1 MTAGRFAFGGAGRRA
16 GGLESDLITRL
27 RALPAGPGP
36 DAGFKADLR
45 AQLVAIT
52 ARIVAESSEDVAATR
67 TLVSKPA
74 KAGLRAGRAGAAGV
88 LRAVRRPVLA
98 FASTAGVFALLIAVA
113 VLISNNA
120 LPGDSLYNV
129 KRASE
134 NVELSLA
141 GSSVAKG
148 DTYLTLAARRV
159 DEAGKLLNRPS
170 SIAGSGG
177 SGAPSERTTSLVSQT
192 LQSADSD
199 SRNGMQLL
207 GRAAVQKLSVEPL
220 TKLPGWLTAE
230 RGRLTALSGQLA
242 AGNAGS
248 QLAGNIRASLALLDR
263 ITQRVAALKANLG
276 CPCLSQA
283 NSDDLGP
290 LPCSPCTPLGSTPGG
305 VPGAPAPSPSSSHIG
320 SASRPPGAPGTAGG
334 TAGGHSI
341 GNIGGTG
348 GALGSIGATVPG
360 AGTITSAAP
369 GGGSLPQLPGV
380 PPVLPALPTPI
391 TTSSQGLGVTVG
403 PVQGGVGT
411 GGVSA
416 SVSLPILPGVG
427 IGIH

>member
-1 MTAGRFAFGGAGRRA
+1 MTAGRFAFGGAGRRSGA
-16 GGLESDLITRL
+16 LESDLVTRL
-27 RALPAGPGP
+27 RALPAGPLP
-36 DAGFKADLR
+36 EAGFKADLR

-52 ARIVAESSEDVAATR
+52 ARIVAESSEDVAATTR

-98 FASTAGVFALLIAVA
+98 FASAAGVFALLIAVA

-134 NVELSLA
+134 DVQLSLA

-148 DTYLTLAARRV
+148 NTYLTLAARRL

-170 SIAGSGG
+170 SVTGSDS
-177 SGAPSERTTSLVSQT
+177 SGPLSDRTASLVAQT
-192 LQSADSD
+192 LGSADSD

-207 GRAAVQKLSVEPL
+207 GRAAVQQLSAEPL
-220 TKLPGWLTAE
+220 SKLPGWIAAE
-230 RGRLTALSGQLA
+230 RGRLTALSGQLS
-242 AGNAGS
+242 AGYPDS
-248 QLAGNIRASLALLDR
+248 HLAGNVRASLALLDR
-263 ITQRVAALKANLG
+263 IAQRTAALKANLG

-283 NSDDLGP
+283 NSDALGP
-290 LPCSPCTPLGSTPGG
+290 LPCSPCTPLGSTVGS
-305 VPGAPAPSPSSSHIG
+305 VPGAPAPSPSLSNSRTG
-320 SASRPPGAPGTAGG
+320 SQNRPPGTSRPAA
-334 TAGGHSI
+334 GHSI
-341 GNIGGTG
+341 GNVGGPGGVGTIGG
-348 GALGSIGATVPG
+348 AVPG
-360 AGTITSAAP
+360 GGTISSAAP
-369 GGGSLPQLPGV
+369 GGSSLPQLPGLT
-380 PPVLPALPTPI
+380 PVLPSVPAPV
-391 TTSSQGLGVTVG
+391 TTSPGVGITVG
-403 PVQGGVGT
+403 PVQGTVGT

-427 IGIH
+427 IGLH